1 MGSRAH
7 RKDHQAVDKVSPLSL
22 IPPAA
27 SVRQTVCHVR
37 HVRWSPRALP
47 CRHCGAPARRR
58 WETTRTAIDIDL
70 ESPVL
75 LLVTVSVHY
84 CRPCKRFMRAQPP
97 FLRRDAIYTNRVVTK
112 AVQSVYSDGMAVRQV
127 PARLARDFWVQPSEA
142 MIRHWRRTS
151 CASLDFVGDY
161 QAWVVEEFS
170 GVLCVDEV
178 YQNTVALLVAVDP
191 AALEGDRLVGYALV
205 TGTVDKEAVAAFLN
219 RLRAVGISPEHVI
232 TDGSSL
238 YPRVLAQIW
247 PTAAHQ
253 LCLFHETRHVTE
265 AALTVI
271 NTVRTLLPTPPPA
284 PPRGRGGPL
293 RTHPPTDDRS
303 DAATAQWHR
312 RQATR
317 QTAITQVQ
325 RFAAQGY
332 SQRAIAR
339 QMGLHRKTVKC
350 FLAQEKPC
358 VEGTPVLPP
367 EAEETPCP
375 LPPPLQEE
383 TQPPVPWPTWD
394 AVRQVR
400 EDLKEHRFLLL
411 RRADHLTS
419 AEEGIV
425 AALLASPAG
434 PHLQIAHC
442 FVREWYAF
450 WRDDRGARR
459 APDEAR
465 IRYAAWHATTTYQD
479 IPVLRRAL
487 ERITETHCT
496 KLSQFLRHA
505 HWEATNDG
513 AECAGRSFRHEE
525 AAHCQLR
532 SARSVADTLTAQAVL
547 HKARCTTPM
556 PCPHERKARGRRPVV
571 RKAA

>member
-1 MGSRAH
+1 
-7 RKDHQAVDKVSPLSL
+7 VDKATPLPL
-22 IPPAA
+22 IPSAA
-27 SVRQTVCHVR
+27 SVSQTVCHVR

-142 MIRHWRRTS
+142 MIRHWCRTY
-151 CASLDFVGDY
+151 CASLDFAGDY

-178 YQNTVALLVAVDP
+178 YQGQLALLVAVDP
-191 AALEGDRLVGYALV
+191 AAPEGDRLVGYALV
-205 TGTVDKEAVAAFLN
+205 TGTVDKEAVAAFLD
-219 RLRAVGISPEHVI
+219 RLKAVGISPQQVI

-238 YPRVLAQIW
+238 YPGVLAQVW

-265 AALTVI
+265 AALAVI
-271 NTVRTLLPTPPPA
+271 NAVRTLLPVPPPA
-284 PPRGRGGPL
+284 PRRGRGGPL
-293 RTHPPTDDRS
+293 RAHPPTDDVR

-317 QTAITQVQ
+317 QSTIAQVQ

-339 QMGLHRKTVKC
+339 QMGLHRKTVTC
-350 FLAQEKPC
+350 FLGQEKPC
-358 VEGTPVLPP
+358 AEGTLLLPA
-367 EAEETPCP
+367 AEETPCS

-383 TQPPVPWPTWD
+383 TQPPAPWPSWD

-419 AEEGIV
+419 ADDTIV
-425 AALLASPAG
+425 AALLASPVG
-434 PHLQIAHC
+434 PRLQIAHC

-459 APDEAR
+459 TPDEAR
-465 IRYAAWHATTTYQD
+465 TRYTLWQATGAYQD
-479 IPVLRRAL
+479 IPALRRAL
-487 ERITETHCT
+487 ERIPEPHFT
-496 KLSQFLRHA
+496 KLSQFLGHA

-513 AECAGRSFRHEE
+513 AERAGRGFRHEE
-525 AAHCQLR
+525 AAHFQLR

-547 HKARCTTPM
+547 HKARCTTPAYR
-556 PCPHERKARGRRPVV
+556 PHERKARGRRPAP

>member
-1 MGSRAH
+1 M
-7 RKDHQAVDKVSPLSL
+7 DKVSPLSL

-58 WETTRTAIDIDL
+58 WETTRRAIDIDL

-142 MIRHWRRTS
+142 MIRHWCRTY

-178 YQNTVALLVAVDP
+178 YQNTLALLVAVDP

-205 TGTVDKEAVAAFLN
+205 TGTVDKEAVAAFLT
-219 RLRAVGISPEHVI
+219 RLKAVGISPEQVI

-238 YPRVLAQIW
+238 YPGVLAQIW

-265 AALTVI
+265 AALAVI

-358 VEGTPVLPP
+358 VEGTPVLLP

-383 TQPPVPWPTWD
+383 TQPPAPWPSWD

-400 EDLKEHRFLLL
+400 EDLKQHRFLLL
-411 RRADHLTS
+411 CRADHLTN
-419 AEEGIV
+419 AEDTIV
-425 AALLASPAG
+425 AALLASPVG
-434 PHLQIAHC
+434 PRLQLAHR

-450 WRDDRGARR
+450 WRDDCGARR
-459 APDEAR
+459 TPDEAR
-465 IRYAAWHATTTYQD
+465 TRYTAWQATSAYQD

-487 ERITETHCT
+487 ERVPEPHFT

-513 AECAGRSFRHEE
+513 AERAGRGFRHEE
-525 AAHCQLR
+525 AAHFQLR

-547 HKARCTTPM
+547 HKARCTTPL